1 MIAVQDNIPRLTP
14 EEYFEWE
21 QQQRDKHEYIDG
33 KLYAMSG
40 GSVNHSRI
48 SIRMTAL
55 LDDHATDRGCIVA
68 NSDLKVK
75 IATTQNYTYP
85 DASVT
90 CDDRDKASTQ
100 YITYPCLIVEVL
112 SKSTEAYDRGGT
124 FRLYRHNP
132 ELQDYLLAST
142 TQIEMDLYHKNK
154 AGEWVI
160 RNYQQGDTITLESI
174 ELSFPIEQIYIVL
187 TLDPEDTPLP
197 IS

>member
-1 MIAVQDNIPRLTP
+1 MIAVQDNIPQLTP

-90 CDDRDKASTQ
+90 CDDRDKAS
-100 YITYPCLIVEVL
+100 
-112 SKSTEAYDRGGT
+112 
-124 FRLYRHNP
+124 
-132 ELQDYLLAST
+132 
-142 TQIEMDLYHKNK
+142 
-154 AGEWVI
+154 
-160 RNYQQGDTITLESI
+160 
-174 ELSFPIEQIYIVL
+174 
-187 TLDPEDTPLP
+187 
-197 IS
+197 